1 MAGAEMIRERLG
13 PENCGSGIARV
24 LRSCLRPAQRREADR
39 AAVSLRAQPG
49 LFWLVEGR
57 PQLIPSSETG
67 FRHARGSS

>member
-13 PENCGSGIARV
+13 PENCGSGISRV
-24 LRSCLRPAQRREADR
+24 LRSCLRAAQREADR
-39 AAVSLRAQPG
+39 AGVSLRAQPG

-57 PQLIPSSETG
+57 PQLISSSETG